1 MYVINL
7 YNRNTKGTHWVSLF
21 IHKNV
26 TIYFHSFP
34 IKYIPQK
41 ILNKVRNKSIAHNIY
56 RIQDNESIIFGFSCI
71 GFIEYMLVGKTLLD
85 YSNLLFPNDYK
96 NNKQINMYVF

>member
-1 MYVINL
+1 MYAINL
-7 YNRNTKGTHWVSLF
+7 YNKNTKGKHWVLLF

-26 TIYFHSFP
+26 TIYFHSFS
-34 IKYIPQK
+34 IECIPQE
-41 ILNKVRNKSIAHNIY
+41 ILNKIRNKSITHNIY

-85 YSNLLFPNDYK
+85 NTNLLSPNDYK
-96 NNKQINMYVF
+96 NKQINI